1 MLYVDLIKVYVNI
14 YISCIVI
21 ILFNK
26 LYVVNKN
33 DFFVNINDLYDR
45 FYILYFFLFCKRN
58 FILVFL

>member
-33 DFFVNINDLYDR
+33 DFFVNINE
-45 FYILYFFLFCKRN
+45 F
-58 FILVFL
+58 V

>member
-45 FYILYFFLFCKRN
+45 FYILYFFFYFVKEILF
-58 FILVFL
+58 